1 MKKCPC
7 NLYCPAFSANHLN
20 AAAKLQLDCH
30 RLESFNHYL
39 CSSQRTHRKS
49 HHRTKGSASTI
60 PPRKGQQRRQ
70 HATSTGR
77 WPESILRH
85 VAGLVFVTEYCFF
98 ADYDTGWSRTWARI
112 SQFRLNFTAIPAGPA
127 RRLGCVGHPRRHRG
141 PATGSRRRTRSRWR
155 QQGECEER
163 DMIQDHCERSPK
175 DCAKVYPGSGPGQ

>member
-127 RRLGCVGHPRRHRG
+127 RDSDVWVTPA
-141 PATGSRRRTRSRWR
+141 ATGAPPPGAGGARAPVGGNRVS
-155 QQGECEER
+155 
-163 DMIQDHCERSPK
+163 
-175 DCAKVYPGSGPGQ
+175 AKR